1 MTRAPLH
8 HELFLIGHD
17 QTGKPLVHQHSM
29 AVGLVG
35 AVLLD
40 LALSERVTVG
50 QGRISVADPTPV
62 GDPVVDSL
70 VPMLARD
77 RAERDAKFWIK
88 KLAED
93 AYDRTRQSLVASNV
107 LVMVTRRRMGMLPYT
122 RYQLADIAS
131 VVRASAGVRSA
142 VEGWKQPD
150 GRGAAL
156 CGLVAAL
163 RLEAELY
170 LDQPSARL
178 IERLREI
185 AVTHSPV
192 VKDVVKLIDDM
203 LGEAAVAVFR

>member
-1 MTRAPLH
+1 MTRPPLH
-8 HELFLIGHD
+8 HELFLIAHD
-17 QTGKPLVHQHSM
+17 QSGKPLVHQHSM
-29 AVGLVG
+29 ALGLAG

-40 LALSERVTVG
+40 LALSGRVTVG
-50 QGRISVADPTPV
+50 RGRIAVVDPTPV
-62 GDPVVDSL
+62 GDAVVDSL
-70 VPMLARD
+70 VPLMARD
-77 RAERDAKFWIK
+77 RAEGEARFWIK

-93 AYDRTRQSLVASNV
+93 AYDRTRQSLVTAGV
-107 LVMVTRRRMGMLPYT
+107 LVMVTGRRMGMLPYT

-156 CGLVAAL
+156 CGLVGAL

-178 IERLREI
+178 VERLREI
-185 AVTHSPV
+185 AGEHSPV
-192 VKDVVKLIDDM
+192 VREVVQLIDDM

>member
-1 MTRAPLH
+1 MTPTPLH
-8 HELFLIGHD
+8 QELFLIAHD
-17 QTGKPLVHQHSM
+17 QSGKPLVHQHSM
-29 AVGLVG
+29 ALGLAG

-40 LALSERVTVG
+40 LALSERVTLVR
-50 QGRISVADPTPV
+50 GRVEVADHTPF

-70 VPMLARD
+70 IPMIVRD
-77 RAERDAKFWIK
+77 RADRDARFWIK

-93 AYDRTRQSLVASNV
+93 VHDRTRQSLVGAGV
-107 LVMVTRRRMGMLPYT
+107 LVMVTRRRLGMLPYT

-156 CGLVAAL
+156 CGLVGAL
-163 RLEAELY
+163 RVEAELY

-178 IERLREI
+178 IERLRAI
-185 AVTHSPV
+185 ASEHSPV
-192 VKDVVKLIDDM
+192 VKEIVSLVDTM

>member
-29 AVGLVG
+29 AVGLAG

-156 CGLVAAL
+156 CGLVGAL

>member
-1 MTRAPLH
+1 MTRPPLH
-8 HELFLIGHD
+8 HELFLIAHD
-17 QTGKPLVHQHSM
+17 QSGKPLVHQHSM
-29 AVGLVG
+29 ALGLAG

-40 LALSERVTVG
+40 LALSGRVTVG
-50 QGRISVADPTPV
+50 QGRITVVDPTPV
-62 GDPVVDSL
+62 GDAVVDSL
-70 VPMLARD
+70 VPLMSRD
-77 RAERDAKFWIK
+77 RAEGEARFWIK

-93 AYDRTRQSLVASNV
+93 AYDRTRQSLVTAGV

-156 CGLVAAL
+156 CGLVGAL

-178 IERLREI
+178 VERLREI
-185 AVTHSPV
+185 AGEHSPV
-192 VKDVVKLIDDM
+192 VREVVQLIDDM